1 MSWLS
6 GVGSWLSGKAWWLV
20 ALLLVI
26 VATLLTVLTLARS
39 RLKWLE
45 TAVVAARDRARL
57 ANARAEAHRTA
68 SERYKETAAWAK
80 RELAV
85 ILAEDEKRRDEVRA
99 MRRAVDKATTASEVL
114 DLWAREYG
122 SPQ

>member
-45 TAVVAARDRARL
+45 TAVVAARDRAKL
-57 ANARAEAHRTA
+57 ANARAQAHRTA
-68 SERYKETAAWAK
+68 SERYRETAAWAK
-80 RELAV
+80 RELAI
-85 ILAEDEKRRDEVRA
+85 ILADDEKRRLEVRA
-99 MRRAVDKATTASEVL
+99 MRRAVDKATTADEVL